1 MIVNSI
7 KFVFGC
13 ILILMNIIFAQTG
26 DIKVGSSSPANR
38 YFNAGFFDY
47 SDPEAI
53 NITVSVWGYVR
64 YPGKYLVPNY
74 SSVKDLISYS
84 GGPTENSNLGDLRLY
99 KVLKDSTKIMFKFDY
114 NDLLWGEKL
123 DQKKEALPKLEVGDI
138 LVVPGEPRMFFRDY
152 FTMTLSVVSTLISL
166 SILILNIV
174 KK

>member
-1 MIVNSI
+1 MIKNSS
-7 KFVFGC
+7 KL
-13 ILILMNIIFAQTG
+13 LIICLLLLIYNISAQTG
-26 DIKVGSSSPANR
+26 DVKVGSSSPANR

-53 NITVSVWGYVR
+53 NVTVSVWGYVR

-74 SSVKDLISYS
+74 SSVKDLISYA

-99 KVLKDSTKIMFKFDY
+99 KVLKDSTRMMYKFDY
-114 NDLLWGEKL
+114 NDLLWDEKL
-123 DQKKEALPKLEVGDI
+123 DQKKESLPKLEVGDI

-166 SILILNIV
+166 SILVLNIV
-174 KK
+174 RK